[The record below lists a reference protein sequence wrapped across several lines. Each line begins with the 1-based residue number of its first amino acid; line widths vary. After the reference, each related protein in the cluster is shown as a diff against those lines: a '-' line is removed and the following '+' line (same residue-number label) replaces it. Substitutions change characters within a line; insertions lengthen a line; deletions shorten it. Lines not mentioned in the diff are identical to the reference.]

1 MMRFIDCR
9 TFVQFVGM
17 KSRAFENESFLP
29 NSKIPMICMH
39 SNNLQVIPIF
49 DLWVSVIS
57 QFDYVN
63 EAPRLLEQTPCKWKM

>member
-1 MMRFIDCR
+1 
-9 TFVQFVGM
+9 
-17 KSRAFENESFLP
+17 
-29 NSKIPMICMH
+29 MH
-39 SNNLQVIPIF
+39 SNNLQVIPNF